1 MPDIFI
7 SYKKE
12 ERTVAIRLATRLTEA
27 GYDVWWDA
35 ALLAGERFEDEIAAV
50 LMDSR
55 AVVVLWSRKSVG
67 SDWVKAEA
75 ETARQQKKALPAVI
89 DDLPIDGLPLLF
101 RGLHVTYLTGW
112 EGEPDHPGYTELMK
126 ALRDRLG
133 AAKGPELSAP
143 QAEAKLAQSVGE
155 AEVWAA
161 IVSAPNESA
170 DEYRAYLKRFGPNG
184 RFAELAQLR
193 IARLE
198 KDDKPA
204 KKRRRSWS
212 PAIVLPLLAV
222 VLVAVAVGGLY
233 LRDGSFRLITDMFVP
248 AEVREAAARCT
259 AWSNSAKTD
268 WATGL
273 PVLEG
278 SAATD
283 CATAVEKFP
292 ANGEY
297 LGMLAMVRIAQGGH
311 GDEAIA
317 LANRGIDRHG
327 AAANFALA
335 SMYDKGVS
343 LPYDAARAGS
353 YFKAASDL
361 GMARASARLCL
372 LAIDDGSVPTI
383 AETPDQITA
392 FCDKA
397 KDAGDALGQVA
408 SGYLFE
414 SGFNGRSVDYAG
426 AAEFYR
432 RAADQGS
439 IDGQLLLGS
448 LLQRGLGVDRDEAR
462 AVGLYSKAA
471 ETGNPEAL
479 RRLAISYELG
489 WGVPQD
495 VNHAAQ
501 LYETASIRRDLI
513 ALLLANY
520 STSGVH
526 ATARLN
532 RDIEWLAASGSVVGQ
547 RMLGELYQTGFLRAA
562 DQQQAGSL
570 YAQCAGAGNAMCQ
583 SALGYFDFYGLG
595 GTRDPAKALEEFEAS
610 AAQGNMYGQFW
621 AGWIY
626 ETGDGVPVDIDKALS
641 LYRPAAAQGHLSAI
655 NRIAALAQPSA
666 SPKS

>member
-12 ERTVAIRLATRLTEA
+12 ERTVAVQLATRLTEA

-55 AVVVLWSRKSVG
+55 AVIILWSRKSVG

-89 DDLPIDGLPLLF
+89 DDLPIDSLPLLF
-101 RGLHVTYLTGW
+101 RGLHVTYLSGW
-112 EGEPDHPGYTELMK
+112 EGEPDHPGYAELMK

-143 QAEAKLAQSVGE
+143 QAEAKLARSVDE

-161 IVSAPNESA
+161 IVSAPTESV
-170 DEYRAYLKRFGPNG
+170 DEYRAYLKRFGHDG
-184 RFAELAQLR
+184 RFAELAQIR
-193 IARLE
+193 IARLATVNRPE
-198 KDDKPA
+198 PA
-204 KKRRRSWS
+204 KRRSWRL
-212 PAIVLPLLAV
+212 AVLLPLLV
-222 VLVAVAVGGLY
+222 VVIAAGLGGWFF
-233 LRDGSFRLITDMFVP
+233 LRDGAGVRWVSDMFMP
-248 AEVREAAARCT
+248 AAVKEAAARCS
-259 AWSNSAKTD
+259 AWSVSARTD

-273 PVLEG
+273 PILDG
-278 SAATD
+278 TAATD
-283 CATAVEKFP
+283 CAIAVAKYP
-292 ANGEY
+292 ANGDF
-297 LGMLAMVRIAQGGH
+297 LGMLSMVRVEQGGH
-311 GDEAIA
+311 GDDAIA
-317 LANRGIDRHG
+317 LANRGIDRNG
-327 AAANFALA
+327 AVANFALA
-335 SMYDKGVS
+335 SMYDKGVN

-372 LAIDDGSVPTI
+372 LAIDDGSVPKI
-383 AETPDQITA
+383 AETPDQITS
-392 FCDKA
+392 FCDRA

-408 SGYLFE
+408 SGYLLE
-414 SGFNGRSVDYAG
+414 SGFNGQSVDYAG

-432 RAADQGS
+432 RAAEQGS
-439 IDGQLLLGS
+439 IEADMLLGS

-489 WGVPQD
+489 SGVPQD
-495 VNHAAQ
+495 VNHASQ
-501 LYETASIRRDLI
+501 LYETAAIRHDLI

-520 STSGVH
+520 SISGVRT
-526 ATARLN
+526 TARLN
-532 RDIEWLAASGSVVGQ
+532 RDIEWLAAGSSAVGQ
-547 RMLGELYQTGFLRAA
+547 RMLGELNQTGFLRPVN
-562 DQQQAGSL
+562 QQVASEF
-570 YAQCAGAGNAMCQ
+570 YAQCAEAGNAMCQ
-583 SALGYFDFYGLG
+583 AALGYFDLYGLG
-595 GTRDPAKALEEFEAS
+595 GARDPAKALQEFEAS

-626 ETGDGVPVDIDKALS
+626 EIGDGVPLDIDKALS

-655 NRIAALAQPSA
+655 NRIGALAQPSA
-666 SPKS
+666 SP